1 MAAQKISA
9 GVIVAITISGM
20 MLTLSTAGM
29 LSVNEAL
36 PTSGSISALNVAIY
50 SDSSCSQKLMSIDW
64 GTISPGKTVTVT
76 FYIKNTGNTQVMLKM
91 TKTNWNPP
99 EANGPITLT
108 WNREDTTLN
117 VGQTVQAILTLY
129 VSESISGIIDFSVD
143 VVISG
148 IDTG

>member
-99 EANGPITLT
+99 AANGPITLT

-117 VGQTVQAILTLY
+117 VGQTVHAILTLY